1 MDYRDVRMLEEA
13 SNLIGLKVYSPRGIY
28 LGAVKNLV
36 LDLSGRRVDGI
47 FLESTSPVLVEG
59 GHPVNVP
66 YRWIQSV
73 GDVIILKKF
82 PDRVVPKEGDLRS
95 EL

>member
-1 MDYRDVRMLEEA
+1 MHMLEETA
-13 SNLIGLKVYSPRGIY
+13 NLIGMKVYSPKGIY
-28 LGAVKNLV
+28 LGAVSNLV

-47 FLESTSPVLVEG
+47 FLDNTSPVLVEG
-59 GHPVNVP
+59 SHPVNVP

-82 PDRVVPKEGDLRS
+82 PDRVVPSEGDLRS
-95 EL
+95 DL